1 MKLLRVLAFA
11 LMSILLVMTFA
22 SCKDKN
28 QNTTPTNTR
37 FDYFAVENYG
47 QYVSIKES
55 AYKNI
60 TIELEDKYTV
70 SDSQVDEY
78 IDYILFNYKTAKNNG
93 AKVTN
98 EAIKRGDSAFIF
110 YKGVMLDENGE
121 EKEFDGGSNMSDSA
135 PYELSIGSGS
145 FIDGFEDGLIGVVP
159 SQTGPE
165 NMVKLNLQ
173 FPENY
178 GSAELAGKD
187 VIFYVYVSWS
197 VQYEIPE
204 YNEKFI
210 KETLK
215 YTAPEGTTDVVA
227 THKAYIRES
236 LENNFESSKK
246 QDIEAAIWENLYK
259 NSLIVNYPASE
270 VEHFYNSYCEDLED
284 AMTYYNYYYQYG
296 FSSVD
301 VFARWYLG
309 LDENGDWK
317 AVVKEQAYQAV
328 AQTLIY
334 HAIAKQC
341 GIEVTD
347 EDYEK
352 SIQEYIDAYKA
363 SGKNYTRENIIEML
377 GEVAIKE
384 GTLYEKVVS
393 HIKGM
398 AVITYKSVEK
408 SVEATE

>member
-1 MKLLRVLAFA
+1 MKFLKIMAFA
-11 LMSILLVMTFA
+11 LMSILLVMNFA
-22 SCKDKN
+22 SCKGKDSGT
-28 QNTTPTNTR
+28 QANTR
-37 FDYFAVENYG
+37 FDYFAVADYTT
-47 QYVSIKES
+47 YVSISES
-55 AYKNI
+55 VYNNI
-60 TIELEDKYTV
+60 KIELEDKYTL
-70 SDSQVDEY
+70 DDNQVDEY

-110 YKGVMLDENGE
+110 YRGVMLDENGE

-135 PYELSIGSGS
+135 PYELSIGSNS
-145 FIDGFEDGLIGVVP
+145 FIEGFEDGLIGVVP

-165 NMVKLNLQ
+165 NMVKLNLK
-173 FPENY
+173 FPEDY
-178 GSAELAGKD
+178 GSTALAGKD

-197 VQYEIPE
+197 GQYEIPE

-215 YTAPEGTTDVVA
+215 YTVPEGTTDVVA

-236 LENNFESSKK
+236 LESSFESSKK
-246 QDIEAAIWENLYK
+246 QDIEAAIWEKLYT
-259 NSLIVNYPASE
+259 NALILKYPDSE
-270 VEHFYNSYCEDLED
+270 VEHFYNSYCKDLED

-309 LDENGDWK
+309 LDEKGDWK
-317 AVVKEQAYQAV
+317 ALVKEQAYQAV
-328 AQTLIY
+328 SQTLIY
-334 HAIAKQC
+334 HAIAQQC

-347 EDYEK
+347 ADYEK
-352 SIQEYIDAYKA
+352 SIQEYLEAYKA

-384 GTLYEKVVS
+384 GTLYEKVVTY
-393 HIKGM
+393 IKEK
-398 AVITYKSVEK
+398 AQITYKA
-408 SVEATE
+408 VEATK